1 MFHLIV
7 GVFLVGLIVMGI
19 VASPA
24 FRNFVIVALL
34 IIGGG
39 IWWLIDSSSKST
51 EKNRAE
57 RASQEYAAVT
67 AIKLTDL
74 KLENVTLKKASYG
87 VSEFILDGSVTNNSA
102 FRLGEMNFEVTLTD
116 CENDNCRIV
125 GQAAAT
131 ASVTVPSGQLR
142 AFSSYAV
149 RFDNLPPVKGAR
161 AWTYKITRLRMAALD
176 RYIFPT

>member
-7 GVFLVGLIVMGI
+7 GLFLIGLIVMWM

-24 FRNFVIVALL
+24 FRNFVIIVVLL
-34 IIGGG
+34 IGGG

-51 EKNRAE
+51 EKSRNE
-57 RASQEYAAVT
+57 RAAQEYAATV
-67 AIKLTDL
+67 AIRPADL
-74 KLENVTLKKASYG
+74 KLENVKLANASYG
-87 VSEFILDGSVTNNSA
+87 PSEFILDGSVTNNSA

-116 CENDNCRIV
+116 CENDDCRIV

-142 AFSSYAV
+142 AFSSYAI
-149 RFDNLPPVKGAR
+149 RFNNLPPEKGKR
-161 AWTYKITRLRMAALD
+161 AWTYKITRLRTA
-176 RYIFPT
+176 